1 MNQYG
6 WRETLASIPEPR
18 HPCTFQPTGDVRRGT
33 PTLLTERIRLKD
45 GCSWTLGGQNSM
57 PHSAPFPCRHQ
68 VLPWWVSVLSGVRSG
83 WQSGGCP
90 YDCAAAA
97 TSISGPH
104 ISSGNR
110 TVLCWHGYFR
120 GGLHCSNAGDWE
132 SPFSFTRLVRTN
144 FAVYISRWFVRL
156 SLFMYLTGW

>member
-6 WRETLASIPEPR
+6 RRETSASIPEPR
-18 HPCTFQPTGDVRRGT
+18 HPCTFQTTGDVRRGT

-57 PHSAPFPCRHQ
+57 PNSVSFPCRQ
-68 VLPWWVSVLSGVRSG
+68 VIRCCHGGSAYCRGSVAVGK
-83 WQSGGCP
+83 
-90 YDCAAAA
+90 AADVLTTVPA

-120 GGLHCSNAGDWE
+120 GGLHCSNAGDWD
-132 SPFSFTRLVRTN
+132 SPFSFKRLVRTN

-156 SLFMYLTGW
+156 SLFYLTGW